1 MLYYYKIYGLILESE
16 IEFPEA
22 YEVAEQKADVVVR
35 IGTMPQFI
43 KEKYVEDY
51 NSSIYKRLYK
61 WFYFQNEGNF
71 LIEKGNT
78 VTVEPDATAD
88 IKHIRALVLGPCLG
102 TILYQREIISIH
114 GSAVVWKDRVIIVC
128 GSSGAGK
135 STVSSELRRKGCLFM
150 ADDTIALTEE
160 NGVILANPSYP
171 QQKLCPEVA
180 VRLGYNLEDL
190 ILLDEDCIKYA
201 IRMRDNFCSEKKEVA
216 AIVCL
221 SKHEEDDLQI
231 REVSGNAKLEYIT
244 SNLYYY
250 KDCKVA
256 GMNINIF
263 KKCLEIARKVPVI
276 KVERPSDKDVA
287 SMIADEILH
296 RVENYNSIL
305 V

>member
-22 YEVAEQKADVVVR
+22 CEVAEQKADVVVR
-35 IGTMPQFI
+35 IGTMPGFI
-43 KEKYVEDY
+43 KEKYMDDY
-51 NSSIYKRLYK
+51 NASIYKKVYK
-61 WFYFQNEGNF
+61 WFYFEKEGNF
-71 LIEKGNT
+71 LIENGNT
-78 VTVEPDATAD
+78 VTVEPDTTAD
-88 IKHIRALVLGPCLG
+88 IKHIRALILGPCLG
-102 TILYQREIISIH
+102 TVLYQRDVISIH

-128 GSSGAGK
+128 GASGAGK
-135 STVSSELRRKGCLFM
+135 STVSSELRSRGCLFM

-160 NGVILANPSYP
+160 NGNILAYPSYP

-180 VRLGYNLEDL
+180 IRLGYKLEDL

-201 IRMRDNFCSEKKEVA
+201 VRMGDNFCSEKKEVA

-221 SKHEEDDLQI
+221 SKHEEDSLRI
-231 REVSGNAKLEYIT
+231 TEVSGNAKLEYIT
-244 SNLYYY
+244 TNLYFY

-256 GMNINIF
+256 GMNVNIF

-276 KVERPSDKDVA
+276 KVERPVNQDVA
-287 SMIADEILH
+287 SVIADEILYRIESYH
-296 RVENYNSIL
+296 SIL